1 MEFSLEGT
9 VSVLTVF
16 VQGLLS
22 FFSPCVL
29 PLVPVYLSYL
39 AGGAKNTLD
48 DGSVR
53 YQRGK
58 VLLRTVFFVLGISFS
73 FFVMGF
79 GVSAL
84 GSFFSDNRLLF
95 ARIGG
100 VVVIL
105 FGLYQLGLFGASR
118 LLGQER
124 RLPLH
129 LDKLAMN
136 PFTAFLLGFIFS
148 FAWTPCVGPALAS
161 VLLIAASS
169 TSSAYGFFLIF
180 IYTLG
185 FILPFL
191 AVGLFTGTLLEL
203 FRRHRK
209 ALAYTVKVGGALLVL
224 MGIMMVTG
232 WMNGF
237 TGYLSAP
244 SVPPAG
250 GTPASSSAPDSDASL
265 SGSTGSSSLASAA
278 SNGEGGDSS
287 SPASTA
293 SNGEAGDSSSLASAA
308 SNSEGGD
315 SSSPPEKVPAPD
327 FTLTDQFGNT
337 HTLSDYKGQIVFL
350 NFWATWCG
358 PCQDEMPDLQ
368 SLYEDLGEN
377 AGEVAVLGVARPND
391 NQTPG
396 DREKTS
402 QGITG
407 YLNDHGYTYPTVLDV
422 SGEVFWNYGIT
433 AFPTTFLIDAEGNLL
448 GYLRGGLT
456 RDIMDSV
463 IQQAKDAAV

>member
-1 MEFSLEGT
+1 MEFSLENT

-16 VQGLLS
+16 IQGLLS

-39 AGGAKNTLD
+39 AGGAQTTLS
-48 DGSVR
+48 DGCVR

-58 VLLRTVFFVLGISFS
+58 VLLRTVCFVVGVSFS
-73 FFVMGF
+73 FFVMGL

-84 GSFFSDNRLLF
+84 GSFFNDNRLIF
-95 ARIGG
+95 ARVGG
-100 VVVIL
+100 VIVIL
-105 FGLYQLGLFGASR
+105 FGLYQLGLFGTSR

-124 RLPLH
+124 RLPFH

-136 PFTAFLLGFIFS
+136 PVTAFLLGFIFS

-169 TSSAYGFFLIF
+169 ASSAYGFFLIF
-180 IYTLG
+180 VYTLG
-185 FILPFL
+185 FVLPFL
-191 AVGLFTGTLLEL
+191 AVGLFTGVLLDL

-209 ALAYTVKVGGALLVL
+209 ALAYTVKIGGALLVL
-224 MGIMMVTG
+224 MGAMMVTG

-244 SVPPAG
+244 AVPQSSSQNASAPSLGPADSSASSENTVPPSG
-250 GTPASSSAPDSDASL
+250 SQDVSSSAP
-265 SGSTGSSSLASAA
+265 
-278 SNGEGGDSS
+278 
-287 SPASTA
+287 
-293 SNGEAGDSSSLASAA
+293 
-308 SNSEGGD
+308 
-315 SSSPPEKVPAPD
+315 EKIPAPD

-337 HTLSDYKGQIVFL
+337 HTLSDYKGKIVFL

-358 PCQDEMPDLQ
+358 PCQDEMPDIQ
-368 SLYEDLGEN
+368 ALYEDLGEN
-377 AGEVAVLGVARPND
+377 TGDVVVLGVARPND
-391 NQTPG
+391 SKTPY
-396 DREKTS
+396 DQEKTS
-402 QGITG
+402 QGIID
-407 YLNDHGYTYPTVLDV
+407 YLKEKNYTYPTVLDTD
-422 SGEVFWNYGIT
+422 GTAFWNYGIN
-433 AFPTTFLIDAEGNLL
+433 AFPTTFLIDPEGNLL

-463 IQQAKDAAV
+463 IRQAKEKIS